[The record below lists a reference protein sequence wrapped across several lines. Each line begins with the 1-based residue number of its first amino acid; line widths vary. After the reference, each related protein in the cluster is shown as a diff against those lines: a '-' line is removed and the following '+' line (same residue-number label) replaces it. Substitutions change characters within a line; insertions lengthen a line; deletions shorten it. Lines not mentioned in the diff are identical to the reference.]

1 MVIFSWRAPRF
12 IRKPRL
18 PPLLGQPLHYIGR
31 RSRNENKRDIRTNES
46 RRISGDQRPSVTHLA
61 VSFIHFLYLTRGYKR
76 IFSNLACFNGEIDFI
91 RDCLYF
97 WINRSI
103 KYKILLHTWA
113 KEVIFGMQSPS
124 ICVETINNYGDRNV
138 SYVSLMSLIILLTKR
153 IFYSLKLQIS
163 IISYMYMY
171 IYLDI
176 SISVHWESHFPSASF
191 PKLER
196 YSIRNTLPPFLTAPT
211 VRDSH
216 RQSLR

>member
-46 RRISGDQRPSVTHLA
+46 RWISGDQRPSVTHLA
-61 VSFIHFLYLTRGYKR
+61 VSFIHFLYLTRGNKR
-76 IFSNLACFNGEIDFI
+76 IFSNLAYFNVEIDFI

-103 KYKILLHTWA
+103 KYKILLHAWA

-138 SYVSLMSLIILLTKR
+138 SYVSLMSLIILLTKAKR
-153 IFYSLKLQIS
+153 IFHSLKLWIHY
-163 IISYMYMY
+163 IVY
-171 IYLDI
+171 IYIYIWIFQFRHTGNLI
-176 SISVHWESHFPSASF
+176 FPAHHS
-191 PKLER
+191 
-196 YSIRNTLPPFLTAPT
+196 
-211 VRDSH
+211 
-216 RQSLR
+216 QS